1 MRKFFSYGPVNP
13 KLHYYAPRE
22 GLINRVYNQLVGDDQ
37 SQGGHYMTVWA
48 PRQTGKTWV
57 MQEVLHR
64 LKGEA
69 QFHVAKLNLQ
79 DLESQETTRILQS
92 IAQRLSSDISVELP
106 SPKSSEEF
114 AQIFTQKYLDK
125 PLILFLDEFDTLPE
139 EGIRTVVSV
148 FRNLYIERGE
158 ETDKESHE
166 KDNLLH
172 GLALIG
178 VRNVLGIDSRSGS
191 PFNVQ
196 RSVHIPDLTHAEVE
210 GMYRDYER
218 ESGQAIDQ
226 AVIDR
231 IFYEMQGQPGLT
243 CWLGELLTE
252 TYNEPSA
259 PITMDVFEPVYGGA
273 LNVPNNNILNVLS
286 KAQLPEYRSLVLGM
300 FEANAKLQFRFDD
313 PQTNFLYLNGVVDRE
328 VASPDRQYLKF
339 PSPYVQKRL
348 FNYFAHEL
356 YPNLGRLHDPFEK
369 LDDTVTETALYIK
382 QLIRRYESYLQK
394 NGQWLFQG
402 APRRLGD
409 ERIYEAVY
417 HFNLYMYLS
426 QFLQSYDSKVYP
438 EFPTGNGQIDLFIRH
453 ADRTYGIEVKSFA
466 NRREY
471 GKALIQTATYG
482 HQLGLTEMW
491 LVFFVEVVDDDI
503 RREFEATY
511 IDPETDVTVHPLL
524 VAVG

>member
-13 KLHYYAPRE
+13 KLHYFAPRE
-22 GLINRVYNQLVGDDQ
+22 ELIDHVYSQLVGDAP
-37 SQGGHYMTVWA
+37 SQNGHYITVWA

-64 LKGEA
+64 LQSEERYHA
-69 QFHVAKLNLQ
+69 VKLNLQ
-79 DLESQETTRILQS
+79 DLEDQDAKGILRS
-92 IAQRLSSDISVELP
+92 IAQRLSAEISLKFP
-106 SPKSSEEF
+106 SPKSNEEF
-114 AQIFTQKYLDK
+114 SQIFTRKYLDK
-125 PLILFLDEFDTLPE
+125 PLILILDEFDTLPE
-139 EGIRTVVSV
+139 DGIRAVVSI
-148 FRNLYIERGE
+148 FRNLYIERSQ
-158 ETDKESHE
+158 ESGME
-166 KDNLLH
+166 SPEREYLLH

-178 VRNVLGIDSRSGS
+178 VRNVLGIDNRSGS

-196 RSVHIPDLTHAEVE
+196 RSVHIPNLTHTEVE
-210 GMYRDYER
+210 GLYRDYEH
-218 ESGQAIDQ
+218 ESGQAIEQ
-226 AVIDR
+226 SVIDR

-252 TYNEPSA
+252 TYNEPA
-259 PITMDVFEPVYGGA
+259 NPITMDVFEPVYGAA
-273 LNVPNNNILNVLS
+273 LNIPNNNILNILS
-286 KAQLPEYRSLVLGM
+286 KAQVPEYKSLVLNM
-300 FEANAKLQFRFDD
+300 FETQAKLRFRFDD
-313 PQTNFLYLNGVVDRE
+313 PQINFLYLNGVVSRE
-328 VASPDRQYLKF
+328 VEAPDKQYLKF

-356 YPNLGRLHDPFEK
+356 YPTLGQLHNPFEN

-382 QLIRRYESYLQK
+382 PLIRRYESYLQK
-394 NGQWLFQG
+394 NRQWLFQG

-426 QFLQSYDSKVYP
+426 QFLQSYDSQVHP

-482 HQLGLTEMW
+482 RQLDLNEMW
-491 LVFFVEVVDDDI
+491 LVFFVDVVDDDI
-503 RREFEATY
+503 RREFEETY
-511 IDPETDVTVHPLL
+511 VDPETGVTVHPLL
-524 VAVG
+524 VVVG